1 MSVPGEWSGHLQ
13 NNPEVVVAILPIYT
27 LGQSVL
33 RKKARPVKGVDERI
47 RQLAQDMLET
57 MHKANGVGLA
67 ANQVGVLQRILVV
80 DITGTEGVDHFDPL
94 VMINPEV
101 MDQEGKVA
109 MEEGCL
115 SLPELRDE
123 VVRAE
128 RIKVRYRDIHFEQ
141 QTLEV
146 QGMLSRV
153 IQHELDH
160 LNGVLFIDR
169 LGPVRRRMLRGR
181 LNKIEKGDIEV
192 TYDVA
197 PIQEPVAHT
206 A

>member
-1 MSVPGEWSGHLQ
+1 M
-13 NNPEVVVAILPIYT
+13 AILPIYT

-33 RKKARPVKGVDERI
+33 RKKARPVKSVDEHLR
-47 RQLAQDMLET
+47 RLAGDMLET
-57 MHKANGVGLA
+57 MHHANGVGLA
-67 ANQVGVLQRILVV
+67 ANQVGVLQRIIVV
-80 DITGTEGVDHFDPL
+80 DIAGTEGVDHFEPL
-94 VMINPEV
+94 VLINPEILA
-101 MDQEGKVA
+101 QEGKVA

-123 VVRAE
+123 VVRPD
-128 RIKVRYRDIHFEQ
+128 RIRVGYRDLQFNP
-141 QTLEV
+141 QTIEV

-160 LNGVLFIDR
+160 LNGVLFIDH

-181 LNKIEKGDIEV
+181 LNKIQNGDVEV
-192 TYDVA
+192 SYEVA
-197 PIQEPVAHT
+197 PIRDSVARV